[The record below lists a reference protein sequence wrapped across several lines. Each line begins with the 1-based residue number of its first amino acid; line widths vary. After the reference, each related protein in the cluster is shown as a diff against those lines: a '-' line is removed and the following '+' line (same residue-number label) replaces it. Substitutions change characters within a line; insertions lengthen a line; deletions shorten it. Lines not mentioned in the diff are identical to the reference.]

1 VNEPEP
7 GSEPEDRPAPGSLA
21 GGLPPRY
28 HQAMH
33 ALERAQPRARF
44 PAANVA
50 LFAATL
56 VTTLWSGFNL
66 ASGASGLAGAAGAAE
81 VARAL
86 AAAAWSGLPFAGS
99 LIAILFT
106 HEMGHYL
113 LARRHRVDTTLP
125 FFIPFLPWSLGGI
138 GTLGAVIRLRSPMPS
153 RRATL
158 EIGAAGPLAGFAVA
172 LPLLLWGFAHSPVVQ
187 VGAAPAHAWLQSPLG
202 LLLGWLGR
210 AAPPAGDPSGYVF
223 GDSLVTWAA
232 QRLTHG
238 ALPPGA
244 DIALHPV
251 GIAAWFG
258 MYVTTLNLLPLGQL
272 DGGHVLYAL
281 LGREN
286 ARAASRLA
294 SWGLF
299 ALGLTLSW
307 TWFAWWLVT
316 RLVVGF
322 RHPPA
327 LIEEPLTP
335 EGRLLAVLS
344 LLLLVVTFAPVPLSL
359 G

>member
-1 VNEPEP
+1 MDV
-7 GSEPEDRPAPGSLA
+7 
-21 GGLPPRY
+21 
-28 HQAMH
+28 
-33 ALERAQPRARF
+33 LEREVARARF
-44 PAANVA
+44 PATNVL
-50 LFAATL
+50 LFAATV
-56 VTTLWSGFNL
+56 VTTLWSGSNL
-66 ASGASGLAGAAGAAE
+66 ATAPGAPGAAGTGPLE
-81 VARAL
+81 VARAV
-86 AAAAWSGLPFAGS
+86 AAAAWAGLPFAGS
-99 LIAILFT
+99 LVAILLS

-125 FFIPFLPWSLGGI
+125 FFIPFLPWSMGGI

-158 EIGAAGPLAGFAVA
+158 EIGAAGPIAGFVVA
-172 LPLLLWGFAHSPVVQ
+172 LPLLLWGFAHSKVVQ
-187 VGAAPAHAWLQSPLG
+187 LEAGAGGHAWLQSPLG
-202 LLLGWLGR
+202 LLLERLGVL
-210 AAPPAGDPSGYVF
+210 AAPSGGASGYVF

-232 QRLTHG
+232 ERLTHG
-238 ALPPGA
+238 ALPGGS
-244 DIALHPV
+244 DILLHPV

-281 LGREN
+281 LGRER
-286 ARAASRLA
+286 ARAASRIA

-316 RLVVGF
+316 RLVVGT

-327 LIEEPLTP
+327 MVEEPLTP
-335 EGRLLAVLS
+335 GGKLVAILS
-344 LLLLVVTFAPVPLSL
+344 LLLLALTFAPVPLSL